1 MKTGFQRALA
11 RQLLGGVL
19 LVCAPSF
26 AAAPAP
32 VAPPPP
38 VAAPPSVPVPTAE
51 ALPDGSELLLSPR
64 AGAPLASLH
73 YVVRTGGTADPLGKH
88 GLAHLLEHLIFSGS
102 HDVRGADFRRAVK
115 AAGGEFNGFTSAHS
129 TTYVLQAPTAAF
141 LPLAEQL
148 LRIVTSP
155 SLDARA
161 MQREVGIIRTEG
173 AYFSSGPGFREH
185 LEDSLFEGP
194 GTRSILGTVQTLNAI
209 SRPDVVRFY
218 TQHYVP
224 ANTSLVFSGGVSRD
238 EVLAL
243 WERAVRLPPSLP
255 GEYPAAALVAPLLPI
270 EQATR
275 SPRSFITY
283 GYAVAAEDRGACPR
297 VASVLELR
305 LMRELHIQEPLIT
318 GLEVQCLSLRG
329 NTFLMVMALSGS
341 MDASN
346 LPDRLQSAFE
356 LLTRKPITAAEE
368 GLVDAHLRRL
378 FAQQAD
384 DDAWR
389 GAELARL
396 AAQPRTEALTPVE
409 PLSPPAPL
417 TRPALQ
423 DFARRTFVPERQVVV
438 NFSPFAG

>member
-1 MKTGFQRALA
+1 MNPRVL
-11 RQLLGGVL
+11 LLGL
-19 LVCAPSF
+19 LLTAAPSF
-26 AAAPAP
+26 AGSP
-32 VAPPPP
+32 VAP
-38 VAAPPSVPVPTAE
+38 AAAPSVPVPTVE

-64 AGAPLASLH
+64 AEAPVASLH
-73 YVVRTGGTADPLGKH
+73 YVVRTGGAADPPGKQ
-88 GLAHLLEHLIFSGS
+88 GMAHLLEHLIFSGS

-115 AAGGEFNGFTSAHS
+115 ASGGEFNGFTSAQS

-141 LPLAEQL
+141 PPLAEQL

-155 SLDARA
+155 SLEVRA
-161 MQREVGIIRTEG
+161 MQREVGIIRTESV
-173 AYFSSGPGFREH
+173 YFSTGPGFREH

-194 GTRSILGTVQTLNAI
+194 GTHSVLGTPQTLNAI
-209 SRPDVVRFY
+209 DRSDVVRFY

-238 EVLAL
+238 EVLSL
-243 WERAVRLPPSLP
+243 LERAVRLPPSLP
-255 GEYPAAALVAPLLPI
+255 SERFAPKGVAPLLPI

-283 GYAVAAEDRGACPR
+283 GYAVEDKDRGACPR
-297 VASVLELR
+297 VAAVLELR
-305 LMRELHIQEPLIT
+305 LTRELHIEEPITT

-329 NTFLMVMALSGS
+329 NTFLMVVALSGS
-341 MDASN
+341 SDASN
-346 LPDRLQSAFE
+346 LPDRLQGAFE

-368 GLVDAHLRRL
+368 ALVDTHLRRL
-378 FAQQAD
+378 SRQQAD

-396 AAQPRTEALTPVE
+396 AAQPHTEALTPVE
-409 PLSPPAPL
+409 PLNLPAPL
-417 TRPALQ
+417 PRPAVQ